1 MSPTGCASKNR
12 RPAMPDDERMFAQLM
27 EEGASRDP
35 AEKPAPQAKLV
46 PKRDNTLP
54 RDLEDIGSAGYTSHS
69 YRLTEVELRW
79 LRRFSLQL
87 SERLDR
93 TVSHNTLI
101 RLLLRLGDAE
111 WSSNPNKNRLLDLL
125 SRLKG

>member
-1 MSPTGCASKNR
+1 
-12 RPAMPDDERMFAQLM
+12 MPDDERMFAQLM
-27 EEGASRDP
+27 EDRPSP
-35 AEKPAPQAKLV
+35 APDDKPAGEAKPV
-46 PKRDNTLP
+46 PKKDYTLP
-54 RDLEDIGSAGYTSHS
+54 RELEDIGSAGYTSHS

-111 WSSNPNKNRLLDLL
+111 WTSNPNKNRLLDLL

>member
-1 MSPTGCASKNR
+1 
-12 RPAMPDDERMFAQLM
+12 MPDDRMFAQLM
-27 EEGASRDP
+27 EETVPERP
-35 AEKPAPQAKLV
+35 EQRIPKPKPAP
-46 PKRDNTLP
+46 PKDNALP
-54 RDLEDIGSAGYTSHS
+54 HDLEDLGSVGYTSHS
-69 YRLTEVELRW
+69 YRLTESELRW
-79 LRRFSLQL
+79 LRRFSMQL

-111 WSSNPNKNRLLDLL
+111 WSSNPDKNRLLDLL

>member
-1 MSPTGCASKNR
+1 
-12 RPAMPDDERMFAQLM
+12 MPDDERMFAQLM
-27 EEGASRDP
+27 EDGAGPAP
-35 AEKPAPQAKLV
+35 AEKPASEAKPV
-46 PKRDNTLP
+46 PKRDYVLP

-69 YRLTEVELRW
+69 YRLTEVELRG

-87 SERLDR
+87 SERMDR

-125 SRLKG
+125 LRLKG